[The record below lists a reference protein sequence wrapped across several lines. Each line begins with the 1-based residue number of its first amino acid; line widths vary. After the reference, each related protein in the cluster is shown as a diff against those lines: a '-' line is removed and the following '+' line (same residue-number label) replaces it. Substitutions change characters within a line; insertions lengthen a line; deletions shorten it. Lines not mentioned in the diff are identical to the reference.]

1 MAFCGERPLPGV
13 IGEFHEED
21 HSDQDQ
27 RGNETRGRSTPAPP
41 VEADLVLFPI
51 PDHLSTLNAL
61 TFSGN
66 AQQNLLQNVLREW
79 AGTDPQAASAWA
91 ASFPQGEMR
100 DQLFAN
106 LMNRWAKTDPSSAAT
121 WLDSLGADE
130 SRDAA
135 VGALIGRIA
144 SADPEA
150 AVQWAASIND
160 AAMREA
166 ETQEA
171 VQTWFEVDPARA
183 RAWLAN
189 SNLDNEIKRR
199 FLAPQG

>member
-1 MAFCGERPLPGV
+1 
-13 IGEFHEED
+13 
-21 HSDQDQ
+21 
-27 RGNETRGRSTPAPP
+27 
-41 VEADLVLFPI
+41 
-51 PDHLSTLNAL
+51 
-61 TFSGN
+61 
-66 AQQNLLQNVLREW
+66 
-79 AGTDPQAASAWA
+79 
-91 ASFPQGEMR
+91 
-100 DQLFAN
+100 
-106 LMNRWAKTDPSSAAT
+106 MNRWAKTDPSSAAT

-150 AVQWAASIND
+150 AVQWAVTINNT
-160 AAMREA
+160 AMRET

-171 VQTWFEVDPARA
+171 LQAWFEGDPASA
-183 RAWLAN
+183 RAWLAK